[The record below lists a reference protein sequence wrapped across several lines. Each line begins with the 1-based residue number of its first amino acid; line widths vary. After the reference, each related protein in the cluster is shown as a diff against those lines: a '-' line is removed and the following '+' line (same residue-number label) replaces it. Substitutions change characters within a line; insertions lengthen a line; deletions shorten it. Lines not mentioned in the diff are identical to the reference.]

1 MKIEDILRLPAAEQI
16 TQLQQK
22 KDIPDYATLKSQYD
36 PDDHKVLQSLYRPQ
50 KAVRRATGTLDS
62 YGNETYTTEYEEVN
76 RIAAPFQR
84 LIVER
89 AVGFLLGNPVKLKS
103 DAEGEDQEQLT
114 AMVQRTLDENKA
126 DYFNRK
132 LARTVMSQ
140 CEAAELWYLVEDAT
154 FWKRTIKQSDNNLFK
169 LRVKLLSPE
178 NGDGLWPWFDEYGDM
193 IAFSRE
199 YTITD
204 SDGKVSPHFDTWTN
218 TMQYQRVSVNG
229 EWVVT
234 AVVNVLGKIPVIY
247 YSQAEAEWAQVQT
260 AIERYETKVSNF
272 ADTNDYFGSPMV
284 KVIGEVASLP
294 DKATS
299 GKVIQLTAG
308 SDAAYMSWSSAPESE
323 KLEFEQL
330 EKLIYAMTQT
340 PNISFEQMKSMGG
353 DMSGF
358 AIKLMF
364 TDAHL
369 KVENKI
375 ELFGEMFQR
384 RINLIQHVC
393 GKVIN
398 VRLEPQVDL
407 LWIEPVFTPY
417 LPKNVR
423 EEVEILSVA
432 RASKPLISQRT
443 AIENNPLVAE
453 PDQEEERMGE
463 DTEAD
468 TAAMTRELSGTFNI

>member
-1 MKIEDILRLPAAEQI
+1 VKIEEILQLPVSDQI
-16 TQLQQK
+16 SQLQQK
-22 KDIPDYATLKSQYD
+22 KDIPDYNILRTQYD
-36 PDDHKVLQSLYRPQ
+36 PEDHKVLQSLYRPG
-50 KAVRRATGTLDS
+50 KSVRRSTGTTDS
-62 YGNETYTTEYEEVN
+62 YGNEVYSTTTEEVN

-89 AVGFLLGNPVKLKS
+89 AVGFLLGNPVRLKS
-103 DAEGEDQEQLT
+103 NADGQDQEDII
-114 AMVQRTLDENKA
+114 AMVQRTLDDNKS

-140 CEAAELWYLVEDAT
+140 CEAAELWYLVEDRT
-154 FWKRTIKQSDNNLFK
+154 FWKRTLPDGNNIFK
-169 LRVKLLSPE
+169 LRVKLLSPG
-178 NGDGLWPWFDEYGDM
+178 NGDSLWPWFDEFGDM
-193 IAFSRE
+193 TAFSRG
-199 YTITD
+199 YTVTD
-204 SDGKVSPHFDTWTN
+204 SDGKVTEHFDTWTAN
-218 TMQYQRVSVNG
+218 MQYQRISVNG
-229 EWVVT
+229 EWIVT
-234 AVVNVLGKIPVIY
+234 AIPNLIGKIPVIY
-247 YSQAEAEWAQVQT
+247 YSQPEAEWSQVQT

-294 DKATS
+294 DKTTS

-308 SDAAYMSWSSAPESE
+308 SDASYMSWASAPESE
-323 KLEFEQL
+323 KLEFDQL

-369 KVENKI
+369 KAENKI

-384 RINLIQHVC
+384 RFNLIKHIC
-393 GKVIN
+393 GNVIN
-398 VRLEPQVDL
+398 VRLQGVVDI

-417 LPKNVR
+417 LPKNVK
-423 EEVEILSVA
+423 EEIEILSAA
-432 RASKPLISQRT
+432 RASKPLISQLT
-443 AIENNPLVAE
+443 AIENNPLVGNYDREVDRMAE
-453 PDQEEERMGE
+453 DV
-463 DTEAD
+463 EAD
-468 TAAMTRELSGTFNI
+468 AAAITRELTGTFNP